1 MRLSG
6 GLPLTRTECA
16 ARPGHSRRRT
26 RGGRHRDPVPCHGD
40 QAQDGPRHGIA
51 SESIW
56 PGSPGPGRAA
66 AVTSATVTFRLGPG
80 VTGSVA
86 AAAEA
91 YYVTS
96 TQSHSH
102 AAVETVRVGRRGPAA
117 GPGLAR
123 DSRLSRP
130 GLAGPR
136 PGRRACQCHGF
147 GLDVSDVWAAR
158 NRETGRTRNLAPMV
172 QSAPER

>member
-80 VTGSVA
+80 VTVA

-102 AAVETVRVGRRGPAA
+102 AAVETVRVGRRSQP
-117 GPGLAR
+117 GPGWRGTPSPGSA
-123 DSRLSRP
+123 

>member
-1 MRLSG
+1 MTWYRY
-6 GLPLTRTECA
+6 
-16 ARPGHSRRRT
+16 
-26 RGGRHRDPVPCHGD
+26 GD

-123 DSRLSRP
+123 DSRLSRARRAQ
-130 GLAGPR
+130 AGPPGVPVPRIRTRCLGCMGR
-136 PGRRACQCHGF
+136 PEP
-147 GLDVSDVWAAR
+147 R
-158 NRETGRTRNLAPMV
+158 NRANSEF
-172 QSAPER
+172 SAHGPVGAGTLRLIAA